1 MAVRFPATGGVPNE
15 TVKVVAVAVV
25 TVPTAPLLNKTVLLL
40 DVVLNPNPRIVRVV
54 VDPVMAAVLAVT
66 DGITAATCIGLPFEI
81 ELVVTAAVKL
91 PTAVGFVS
99 IRTVRDVAVAA
110 VTTPTAPL
118 LNKTVFRVKI
128 GSKPNPLMT
137 TLAAP
142 AERLVVLAVTTGTM
156 FATCTNAMLAA
167 PLTVTVAFKLP
178 ADTGLVERF
187 TVKDVEVAVVTV
199 PTAPLLKTTV
209 FREAVVSKPEPAIVI
224 VVVVTA

>member
-1 MAVRFPATGGVPNE
+1 
-15 TVKVVAVAVV
+15 
-25 TVPTAPLLNKTVLLL
+25 
-40 DVVLNPNPRIVRVV
+40 
-54 VDPVMAAVLAVT
+54 
-66 DGITAATCIGLPFEI
+66 
-81 ELVVTAAVKL
+81 LVVTTAVKL

-99 IRTVRDVAVAA
+99 ILTVSVVAVAA